1 MALVATDGSK
11 DILKIYEDQKIFLD
25 QKLLWW
31 KIYENQIWFR

>member
-25 QKLLWW
+25 QKLI
-31 KIYENQIWFR
+31 KS

>member
-25 QKLLWW
+25 QKLL
-31 KIYENQIWFR
+31 KS